1 MITVT
6 EIKKKSENLYT
17 EYLKSIVSGETFFPK
32 TIRSDKSV
40 SNDFGEMRKE
50 LAEVIGHSKDN
61 KNYGYTINYKQINTR
76 KHGAQTLPEE
86 ISFQTETDYLKF
98 LHKDKEAESFKNNA
112 AFILTQYP
120 VLIEWIKSIP

>member
-76 KHGAQTLPEE
+76 KHKTCLI
-86 ISFQTETDYLKF
+86 ISSFFLKY
-98 LHKDKEAESFKNNA
+98 NN
-112 AFILTQYP
+112 
-120 VLIEWIKSIP
+120 LIEEQNSLIKFH